1 MSKKRKTSKETISLK
16 SIAISDDE
24 IMKSIKLGISK
35 GKTITQIFEEL
46 LGHKFDDDPKNVN
59 ESKENESKENELKK
73 TDERRKLKVP
83 DVSNPGHYKSALGV
97 ECMDLIEDRLGDSIA
112 FGFCVANAF
121 KYLFRC
127 KHKHETC
134 VEDVRKAKWYLDRAV
149 VIIDRNLQ
157 IK

>member
-1 MSKKRKTSKETISLK
+1 MSKKRKTNKETISLR
-16 SIAISDDE
+16 SIDVSDDE
-24 IMKSIKLGISK
+24 IMKSIKLGISN

-46 LGHKFDDDPKNVN
+46 LGHKFDDDSKNVN
-59 ESKENESKENELKK
+59 ESNENELNK
-73 TDERRKLKVP
+73 TNERRKLKVP

-97 ECMDLIEDRLGDSIA
+97 ECIDLIEDRLGDSIA

-134 VEDVRKAKWYLDRAV
+134 VEDVRKAEWYLNRAV
-149 VIIDRNLQ
+149 GIIDRNLK

>member
-1 MSKKRKTSKETISLK
+1 MSKKRKTSKETISLR
-16 SIAISDDE
+16 SIDVSDDE

-46 LGHKFDDDPKNVN
+46 LGHKFGDDAKNMN
-59 ESKENESKENELKK
+59 ESNDNELNK
-73 TDERRKLKVP
+73 TNERKKLKVP

-97 ECMDLIEDRLGDSIA
+97 ECIDLIEDRLGDSIA

-134 VEDVRKAKWYLDRAV
+134 VEDVRKAKWYLNRAV
-149 VIIDRNLQ
+149 VIIDRN
-157 IK
+157 KMCDD

>member
-16 SIAISDDE
+16 SIVVSDDE
-24 IMKSIKLGISK
+24 IMKSIKHGISK

-46 LGHKFDDDPKNVN
+46 LGHKFDDDAKNVD
-59 ESKENESKENELKK
+59 KPKENELKK
-73 TDERRKLKVP
+73 THERKKLNVP

-97 ECMDLIEDRLGDSIA
+97 ECIDIIEDRLGDSIA

-134 VEDVRKAKWYLDRAV
+134 VEDVRKADWYLNRAV
-149 VIIDRNLQ
+149 GIIDRNLK

>member
-16 SIAISDDE
+16 SITVSDDE

-46 LGHKFDDDPKNVN
+46 LGHKFDDDAKNVN
-59 ESKENESKENELKK
+59 ESKENGLKK

-83 DVSNPGHYKSALGV
+83 DVSNPGHYKSSLGV
-97 ECMDLIEDRLGDSIA
+97 ECIDLIEDRLGDSIA

-121 KYLFRC
+121 K
-127 KHKHETC
+127 
-134 VEDVRKAKWYLDRAV
+134 
-149 VIIDRNLQ
+149 
-157 IK
+157 

>member
-16 SIAISDDE
+16 SITVSDDE

-46 LGHKFDDDPKNVN
+46 LGHKFDDDTKNVN
-59 ESKENESKENELKK
+59 ESKENEIKK

-97 ECMDLIEDRLGDSIA
+97 ECIDLIEDRLGDSIA